1 MFTVGLTGG
10 IGCGKSVVADEFETL
25 GAVIVDADRI
35 SHELTGPG
43 GAAMDAI
50 AAKFGAGM
58 LAADGALDRRAMR
71 ERVFADPA
79 ARRDLEAI
87 LHPLIRRESAA
98 RLAAAHGPYALLV
111 VPLLIETGH
120 YRSLCDR
127 IAVVDCPESVQIARV
142 VARNGLSE
150 AAVRAVIAVQASRA
164 ARLAVADDVIENG
177 GSLATLTQ
185 QLPPL
190 DALYR
195 RLASTQVGTGA
206 RSLL

>member
-10 IGCGKSVVADEFETL
+10 IGCGKSVVADEFEAL

-43 GAAMDAI
+43 GAAIEAI
-50 AAKFGAGM
+50 AAQFGAGM
-58 LAADGALDRRAMR
+58 LTRDGALDRRAMR
-71 ERVFADPA
+71 ERVFAESA

-87 LHPLIRRESAA
+87 LHPLIRHECAA

-127 IAVVDCPESVQIARV
+127 IAVVDCPESVQIERV
-142 VARNGLSE
+142 IARNGLSE
-150 AAVRAVIAVQASRA
+150 AAVRAVIAAQASRA
-164 ARLAVADDVIENG
+164 ARLAAANDVIENG
-177 GSLATLTQ
+177 GSLATLKQ

-195 RLASTQVGTGA
+195 RLAGTQVGTGA

>member
-10 IGCGKSVVADEFETL
+10 IGCGKSVVAEQFEAL

-43 GAAMDAI
+43 GIAMEAI
-50 AAKFGAGM
+50 AAKFGAAM
-58 LAADGALDRRAMR
+58 IAADGALDRRAMR

-111 VPLLIETGH
+111 VPLLIESGH
-120 YRSLCDR
+120 YRRLCDR
-127 IAVVDCPESVQIARV
+127 IAVVDCPEAVQIARV

-164 ARLAVADDVIENG
+164 ARLAAADDVIENG
-177 GSLATLTQ
+177 GSLATLKQ

-190 DALYR
+190 DAFYR
-195 RLASTQVGTGA
+195 RLAGTQVGTGA

>member
-10 IGCGKSVVADEFETL
+10 IGCGKSVVADEFEAL

-43 GAAMDAI
+43 GIAMDAI
-50 AAKFGAGM
+50 AAKFGAAM

-71 ERVFADPA
+71 ERVFADPT
-79 ARRDLEAI
+79 ARGDLEAI

-98 RLAAAHGPYALLV
+98 RLAAAQGPYALLV

-142 VARNGLSE
+142 IARNGLTE
-150 AAVRAVIAVQASRA
+150 AQVRAVIAVQASRA
-164 ARLAVADDVIENG
+164 QRLAAADDVIANG
-177 GSLATLTQ
+177 GSLATLKQ
-185 QLPPL
+185 QLPLL
-190 DALYR
+190 DTLYR
-195 RLASTQVGTGA
+195 RLAGIRVGTGA